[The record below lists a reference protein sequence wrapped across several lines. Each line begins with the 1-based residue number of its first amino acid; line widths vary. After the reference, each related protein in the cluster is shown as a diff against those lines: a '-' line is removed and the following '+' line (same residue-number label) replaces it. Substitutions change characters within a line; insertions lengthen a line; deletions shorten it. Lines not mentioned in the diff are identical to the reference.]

1 MSSHSTTQSSRGDFL
16 ADRCKYGRT
25 TDAHVLYPHA
35 SVHAF
40 IFIQHSCV
48 LVRTC
53 VHTCSDGRCVHE
65 CTYAHA
71 LTLVC
76 SSKHICLLLLAQKPT
91 HIWMQKTG
99 HIFLLYELL
108 DSSVRIFYTHMHAYA
123 SLGYLI
129 CSARGVQNGT
139 FLKAKNT
146 SPEQTSLL
154 NNTTLVFLSPV
165 LRQAII
171 IYKGRV
177 FGLLFRERS
186 FCFFVFCFFF
196 GIEKSIAT
204 WWMANRP

>member
-1 MSSHSTTQSSRGDFL
+1 
-16 ADRCKYGRT
+16 
-25 TDAHVLYPHA
+25 
-35 SVHAF
+35 
-40 IFIQHSCV
+40 
-48 LVRTC
+48 
-53 VHTCSDGRCVHE
+53 
-65 CTYAHA
+65 
-71 LTLVC
+71 
-76 SSKHICLLLLAQKPT
+76 
-91 HIWMQKTG
+91 MQETG

-146 SPEQTSLL
+146 STEQTSLL

-165 LRQAII
+165 LRQAVI

-186 FCFFVFCFFF
+186 GFFFCFFLAPGKALQHDGWQIDRKLFQICAVWQYIYFYIERGKKTSGSYHEGRGFVF
-196 GIEKSIAT
+196 
-204 WWMANRP
+204 

>member
-1 MSSHSTTQSSRGDFL
+1 MSSRVTARSSRGDIL

-25 TDAHVLYPHA
+25 IDAHVSYPHA

-48 LVRTC
+48 CVRTC
-53 VHTCSDGRCVHE
+53 MHTCLDGRCAHP
-65 CTYAHA
+65 CTYACSF
-71 LTLVC
+71 TLVCVC

-91 HIWMQKTG
+91 HIWMQETG

-154 NNTTLVFLSPV
+154 NNTMLVFL
-165 LRQAII
+165 AT
-171 IYKGRV
+171 GRYYLQGPGV
-177 FGLLFRERS
+177 RAAF
-186 FCFFVFCFFF
+186 
-196 GIEKSIAT
+196 
-204 WWMANRP
+204 